1 MGWGR
6 RGGGG
11 GGQKEMEM
19 EREGGEGTSLEE
31 QDGPG
36 HVSPQHFCPQ
46 AKLSIRKNSR
56 VGSQG
61 MPVPLIVCT
70 PLTVSGFVQ

>member
-46 AKLSIRKNSR
+46 AKLSIRKNS
-56 VGSQG
+56 
-61 MPVPLIVCT
+61 
-70 PLTVSGFVQ
+70 